1 MGSIE
6 KRGNSSWRIGTQ
18 VKNDLGEW
26 EWIRE
31 TIKLPGLTDR
41 QALKRAETALAI
53 LEDRAQRGLIKPKSA
68 AAYTL
73 RSFAEYWLEN
83 YVKTNLEP
91 ATYTTYNNLLKTRVY
106 PLLGDLPLTVQALSP
121 RVLIAWLADVRES
134 PRRSSRLPDDQLK
147 NPRHPVTQKHI
158 EERSA
163 VGAPLS
169 PRTIQHYYDTLAALF
184 DKAVQWGD
192 LPYNPLDKVDR
203 PYAPKVKVKFLDEE
217 EALSLLRC
225 LPKEPNMCYR
235 AGTLLALLC
244 GLRLGEVGAL
254 NLEID
259 VDWQR
264 GAIDISRA
272 LKYTAETGSFEGD
285 PKTDAGLRLIA
296 LPAGMMA
303 VLHELREY
311 QREMAAQ
318 VGDLWQGKGWIVH
331 GWNGRQC
338 NKDTISKW
346 FRQFSRD
353 HGFDVTFHQLRHTH
367 ATILLANNI
376 DAVAVA
382 SRLGHANATTTLKY
396 YAHAL
401 RRRDNDAAD
410 ISQDLFTKSMEEN

>member
-6 KRGNSSWRIGTQ
+6 KRGKDSWRIGIQ

-31 TIKLPGLTDR
+31 TLKLPGLTDR

-53 LEDRAQRGLIKPKSA
+53 LEDKAEKGLIKPKSA
-68 AAYTL
+68 AVHTL

-91 ATYTTYNNLLKTRVY
+91 NTYTTYYNLLKTRVY
-106 PLLGDLPLTVQALSP
+106 PLLGDLPLTVHALSP
-121 RVLIAWLADVRES
+121 RVLIAWLSDVRDS
-134 PRRSSRLPDDQLK
+134 PKRSSRLPDDQLK
-147 NPRHPVTQKHI
+147 NPRHPVTQKRI
-158 EERSA
+158 EQRST

-184 DKAVQWGD
+184 DKAVQWD
-192 LPYNPLDKVDR
+192 VLPYNPLDKVDR
-203 PYAPKVKVKFLDEE
+203 PYAPKIKAKYLDEDQ
-217 EALSLLRC
+217 AVRLLRC
-225 LPKEPNMCYR
+225 LKEEPDMGYR
-235 AGTLLALLC
+235 AAVLLALLC

-254 NLEID
+254 TLDD
-259 VDWQR
+259 VDWEK
-264 GAIDISRA
+264 GTIDISRA
-272 LKYTAETGSFEGD
+272 LKYTSQTGSFDGD

-303 VLHELREY
+303 LLHELREY
-311 QREMAAQ
+311 QVDMAAQ
-318 VGDLWQGKGWIVH
+318 VGDLWQGHGWIVH
-331 GWNGRQC
+331 GWNGRQR
-338 NKDTISKW
+338 NKDTPSKW